1 MPMIDWLLRGPEV
14 ATCNCAYGCPCQFNA
29 LPTSG
34 NCRATVAM
42 RIDKGHFGKTKLDG
56 VRWAGVFAWPG
67 PIHEGHGEA
76 QPIIDERAS
85 PEQREALLKILS
97 GQESVPGAT
106 YFQVF
111 STMIEKFHEPL
122 FKPIHFEA
130 DIGKAT
136 GSFRIDGV
144 VESKAEPIR
153 NPVTNEPHYAKLS
166 LRKGFEFLEAEFASS
181 TTKSKGAIVHD
192 WSGRHGHL
200 AMIHITGEGVV
211 R

>member
-1 MPMIDWLLRGPEV
+1 MPMIDWMLRGPEI

-29 LPTSG
+29 LPTHG
-34 NCRATVAM
+34 NCKATVAM

-56 VRWAGVFAWPG
+56 LHWVGVFSWPG
-67 PIHEGHGEA
+67 PIHEGHGEGL
-76 QPIIDERAS
+76 PIVDERAS
-85 PEQREALLKILS
+85 PEQREALLKIMS

-111 STMIEKFHEPL
+111 STMIEKFHQPM
-122 FKPIHFEA
+122 FKPIHFAA
-130 DIGKAT
+130 DVGKAT
-136 GSFRIDGV
+136 GSFRVDGV

-153 NPVTNEPHYAKLS
+153 NPVTKEPHYAKLS

-181 TTKSKGAIVHD
+181 TTKTKGAIPLD
-192 WSGRHGHL
+192 WAGRHGHL
-200 AMIHITGEGVV
+200 TMIHITGEGVV

>member
-1 MPMIDWLLRGPEV
+1 MAMIDWMLRGPEI

-34 NCRATVAM
+34 NCKAAVAM
-42 RIDKGHFGKTKLDG
+42 HIDKGHFGKTKLDG
-56 VRWAGVFAWPG
+56 LNWAGVFAWPG
-67 PIHEGHGEA
+67 PIHEGHGQG
-76 QPIIDERAS
+76 QPVIDERAS

-122 FKPIHFEA
+122 FKKIHFEA
-130 DIGKAT
+130 DVGKAT
-136 GSFRIDGV
+136 GSFKVDGV
-144 VESKAEPIR
+144 VDAKAEPIR
-153 NPVTNEPHYAKLS
+153 NPVTQQPHYAKLS

-181 TTKSKGAIVHD
+181 TTKTKGAIALD
-192 WSGRHGHL
+192 WAGRHGHL